1 MREVVPKVRDIVP
14 KVLNPAA
21 KALDKLADALA
32 PPSRQDREKS
42 DRNLLDFLLGP

>member
-1 MREVVPKVRDIVP
+1 MP
-14 KVLNPAA
+14 KVLDPAK

-32 PPSRQDREKS
+32 PPPPDGASN